1 MSEERVRPDTFP
13 FPGSSSHPLQPG
25 ATVTVITLIEGR
37 APFIESRAL
46 SSSRLRRD
54 PTIIWFGFP
63 AIRRST
69 IALCIPHTRKTPT
82 ERWSGCLELWRASYE
97 PALHDEF
104 FPDHPQTK
112 GV

>member
-1 MSEERVRPDTFP
+1 MSEERFRPDTFP

-25 ATVTVITLIEGR
+25 TTVTVITLIEGR
-37 APFIESRAL
+37 APFIESRGAVVIAPAPGPHHYL
-46 SSSRLRRD
+46 VRVPGD
-54 PTIIWFGFP
+54 PQEHDRFVHSAYQEDPDGTLVWM
-63 AIRRST
+63 
-69 IALCIPHTRKTPT
+69 
-82 ERWSGCLELWRASYE
+82 LELWRASYE